1 MTTQRET
8 TSGPVTSGMFIDGVL
23 WTFRKLRDLTR
34 ATSGPAASV
43 KEEVMSDEG
52 RDIQQSSLEPNSAVT
67 GDSPSGKRESEVS
80 GPAASAD
87 DVIEFT
93 TRLTTDPVTG
103 EKRMLTTAG
112 PAASAEPRTPA
123 EVTATSDSGSLTF
136 RSSRMAGYV
145 R

>member
-8 TSGPVTSGMFIDGVL
+8 
-23 WTFRKLRDLTR
+23 
-34 ATSGPAASV
+34 TSGPAASV
-43 KEEVMSDEG
+43 KEEVMSYEG
-52 RDIQQSSLEPNSAVT
+52 RDIQQSNLEPNSAVT
-67 GDSPSGKRESEVS
+67 GDHRAETSGEVL